1 MVSDSVTPWTV
12 ARQAPLSMGFSRQ
25 EYWSGFPC
33 PSPGDLP
40 NPGIKPG
47 SLALQ
52 ANSLQ
57 SEPPGKPN
65 LIRERLKD
73 HNTVKLSCVKY
84 FYTKN
89 VWKETLK
96 VVLTVIS
103 GWWWRV
109 CEGFLFLSHYFCV
122 FWIFNNEYF
131 LKKKK
136 PKKKSKIKGH

>member
-1 MVSDSVTPWTV
+1 MLIVTPWTV
-12 ARQAPLSMGFSRQ
+12 THQAPLPMEFPRQ
-25 EYWSGFPC
+25 EYWNGYSFS
-33 PSPGDLP
+33 SPGDLP

-103 GWWWRV
+103 GWW
-109 CEGFLFLSHYFCV
+109 
-122 FWIFNNEYF
+122 
-131 LKKKK
+131 
-136 PKKKSKIKGH
+136 